1 MAGLEGSFA
10 QLMNEHSQRHA
21 ARLSHLER
29 AKKEAFSA
37 AAKVSGLLVES
48 VNGGVQE
55 SFVNEKRIEMEV
67 RALAGTVQRFTR
79 QSVQWLTVFHT
90 FDSAL
95 KEIGDFEN
103 WIKVMEYD
111 LESIGNA
118 IGYLSTAG
126 GNPTK

>member
-1 MAGLEGSFA
+1 MAGLEGSFS
-10 QLMNEHSQRHA
+10 QLMNKHSQRQV
-21 ARLSHLER
+21 ARLNRLEI

-37 AAKVSGLLVES
+37 AAKVSSLLVES

-55 SFVNEKRIEMEV
+55 SFLSEQRIEHEA
-67 RALAGTVQRFTR
+67 RALAGTVQRFTK
-79 QSVQWLTVFHT
+79 QSVQWLTVFHN

-103 WIKVMEYD
+103 WIKVTEYD

-118 IGYLSTAG
+118 LGYLASSG
-126 GNPTK
+126 GNVSK